1 MALNEV
7 RVISN
12 SIMTNKGRL
21 LPDKTIKLDPEK
33 SVLKYKVGEKIEA
46 KKADFE
52 RSAAAFFKEIKQ
64 RYT

>member
-33 SVLKYKVGEKIEA
+33 SVLKYTVGEKIKV
-46 KKADFE
+46 KKVDFE
-52 RSAAAFFKEIKQ
+52 RLAAAFF
-64 RYT
+64 

>member
-1 MALNEV
+1 V

-33 SVLKYKVGEKIEA
+33 SVLKYTVGEKIKV
-46 KKADFE
+46 KKVDFE
-52 RSAAAFFKEIKQ
+52 RLAAAFF
-64 RYT
+64 